1 MEFLAQLLQAERP
14 IEVVD
19 IGANPIDGDPPYKIL
34 LDAGLC
40 NVTGFEPQPDAL
52 AQLNQLKSKHERYLP
67 YAVADGESHTLNIC
81 QYSGMTS
88 LLKPDDKVFDHF
100 IALKPH
106 AEVVK
111 RVLIDTHALDD
122 ITEIK
127 QLDFLKIDI
136 QGAELSV
143 FQSGREKLKHT
154 VVIQTEISFITLY
167 QNQPGFGEI
176 DVELRAQ
183 GFIPHCFA
191 AVKHWPI
198 APFSYTEQPRQAI
211 NQLLEADM
219 VYVRDFMHPEKMDDE
234 QLKQLALIAHYC
246 YSSYDLTLRCI
257 MLLEQ
262 RKAIAANAQQMYI
275 DYLNQPSTS
284 S

>member
-34 LDAGLC
+34 LEAGLC
-40 NVTGFEPQPDAL
+40 NITGFEPQQDAL

-88 LLKPDDKVFDHF
+88 LLKPDDNVFDHF

-191 AVKHWPI
+191 AVKYWPI
-198 APFSYTEQPRQAI
+198 APFSYTEQPR
-211 NQLLEADM
+211 
-219 VYVRDFMHPEKMDDE
+219 
-234 QLKQLALIAHYC
+234 
-246 YSSYDLTLRCI
+246 
-257 MLLEQ
+257 
-262 RKAIAANAQQMYI
+262 
-275 DYLNQPSTS
+275 
-284 S
+284 